1 MQHPAPVCPLRTAMA
16 SCAVWLSA
24 GQRKAVYVENMMTG
38 ERQMLHADCVI
49 NAAGLWAQVP

>member
-1 MQHPAPVCPLRTAMA
+1 M
-16 SCAVWLSA
+16 
-24 GQRKAVYVENMMTG
+24 YVENMMTG